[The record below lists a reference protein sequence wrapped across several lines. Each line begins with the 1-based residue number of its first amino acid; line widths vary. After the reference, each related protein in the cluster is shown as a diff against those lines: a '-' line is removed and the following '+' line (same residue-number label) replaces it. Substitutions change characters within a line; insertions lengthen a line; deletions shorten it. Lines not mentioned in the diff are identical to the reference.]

1 MIPLREAKPLT
12 TDFYD
17 RDPRRVARALL
28 GKLLIRKTANEILAG
43 RIVETE
49 AYLGTGDEA
58 AHSFAGKTERNSVL
72 FGPPGFAYVYFIYG
86 SYYCFNV
93 SCLPDGEAGG
103 VLFRA
108 LEPVTGIEAMA
119 KARNVN
125 PLQLQPQI
133 PNSRNEIVRERGSP
147 RDKARLDRKRLL
159 FLRSLSSGPGRM
171 CEALGITRAR
181 DNGKNLTS
189 SRSDLQLVDDGFRVR
204 RVAIGPRIGIT
215 KSPHEEL
222 RYLIADNPFVSIPL
236 RKAIKA

>member
-1 MIPLREAKPLT
+1 MLSRYSLLSPA
-12 TDFYD
+12 FFD

-28 GKLLIRKTANEILAG
+28 GKLLLRKTSDEILAG
-43 RIVETE
+43 RVVETE

-86 SYYCFNV
+86 TYYCFNV

-108 LEPVTGIEAMA
+108 LEPIGGIETMA
-119 KARNVN
+119 KARELH
-125 PLQLQPQI
+125 PPHSE
-133 PNSRNEIVRERGSP
+133 PRNSVS
-147 RDKARLDRKRLL
+147 RDKKTSGEERAQDKVDRKRLL
-159 FLRSLSSGPGRM
+159 FLRAISSGPGRM

-189 SRSDLQLVDDGFRVR
+189 SSSDLQLVDDGFRVR
-204 RVAIGPRIGIT
+204 RVAVGPRIGIT
-215 KSPHEEL
+215 KSAHEQL
-222 RYLIADNPFVSIPL
+222 RYLIADNPFVSVPL
-236 RKAIKA
+236 RKPVKA